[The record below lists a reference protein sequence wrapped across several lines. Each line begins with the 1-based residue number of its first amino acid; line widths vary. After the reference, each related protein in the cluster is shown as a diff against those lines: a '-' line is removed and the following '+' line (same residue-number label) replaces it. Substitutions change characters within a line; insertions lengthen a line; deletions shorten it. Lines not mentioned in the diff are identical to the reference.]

1 MNLRTVT
8 LNPWGALP
16 GFRDLQREMSRLLE
30 SVPGNGNAARFPLV
44 NVLAD
49 RNGAVLTAEIPGL
62 EPGEIEINLL
72 KNQLTIGGTIKR
84 TEPEGEGVT
93 CLRNE
98 RASGSFSRT
107 FTLPFEVEEGD
118 ITAKYDKGVLE
129 VTLPRA
135 EKSKPRTIQVIAG

>member
-1 MNLRTVT
+1 MMNLRTVT
-8 LNPWGALP
+8 MNPWGALP

-30 SVPGNGNAARFPLV
+30 SVPGNAARFPLV

-62 EPGEIEINLL
+62 DPSEIEINLL
-72 KNQLTIGGTIKR
+72 KDQLTIGGTIKR
-84 TEPEGEGVT
+84 VAPEGEGVI

-98 RASGSFSRT
+98 RVSGTFSRT
-107 FTLPFEVEEGD
+107 FTLPFEVEEGA